1 MYLIKIIR
9 EQAISVEYF
18 GQNQRDAALKTNK
31 SITICILKFQLWSS
45 YLLSQQRKF
54 T

>member
-31 SITICILKFQLWSS
+31 SIVCILKFQLWSS